1 MVRVRVGVPYVTEEF
16 ISGSKVNSW
25 EVRVLSGGAK
35 SLGNAVV
42 KRLAVGNMDRA
53 TTLRVGQML

>member
-1 MVRVRVGVPYVTEEF
+1 MVRVRVGVPYVAEEVIF
-16 ISGSKVNSW
+16 RSEVNRR
-25 EVRVLSGGAK
+25 EVRVLSGGAE
-35 SLGNAVV
+35 LFGNAVV

>member
-1 MVRVRVGVPYVTEEF
+1 MVRIRVGIPYVTEEVVF
-16 ISGSKVNSW
+16 GSEVNSR
-25 EVRVLSGGAK
+25 EVRVLSGRAE
-35 SLGNAVV
+35 SFGNAVV